1 MTKEY
6 KYNTYKEALDAVKG
20 DGGKLRFVRPDLIT
34 YEMALEAVKE
44 CGLALEHVRE
54 DLITYEMALE
64 AVKEC
69 GLALEHVPTQLP
81 KPERKTLTSI
91 GGGRVS
97 IEDGW
102 VLRPGHEETSVVA
115 HRSYLS
121 EEYGIDFGL

>member
-20 DGGKLRFVRPDLIT
+20 DGGKLRFVRP
-34 YEMALEAVKE
+34 
-44 CGLALEHVRE
+44 

>member
-54 DLITYEMALE
+54 DLITLEMALE

-69 GLALEHVPTQLP
+69 GLALEHVPIQLQDYGVIFTALKRTQKP
-81 KPERKTLTSI
+81 KKFI
-91 GGGRVS
+91 K
-97 IEDGW
+97 DQK
-102 VLRPGHEETSVVA
+102 A
-115 HRSYLS
+115 FN
-121 EEYGIDFGL
+121 DFKDFK